1 MTPVFLLEEL
11 QKFISSKTSDIIL
24 PVRTRTGSSEEK
36 ERAADAGT
44 DDSIRCVLWG

>member
-24 PVRTRTGSSEEK
+24 PVRTRTGQKQISSGQSGK
-36 ERAADAGT
+36 QRRKRK
-44 DDSIRCVLWG
+44 SSSSL